1 VAASISGAEMIK
13 CIVAG
18 VFFLVASVAVYGAT
32 VAPAA
37 MPFDGYDH
45 SFETMHADLGDPS
58 TERGY

>member
-1 VAASISGAEMIK
+1 MIK